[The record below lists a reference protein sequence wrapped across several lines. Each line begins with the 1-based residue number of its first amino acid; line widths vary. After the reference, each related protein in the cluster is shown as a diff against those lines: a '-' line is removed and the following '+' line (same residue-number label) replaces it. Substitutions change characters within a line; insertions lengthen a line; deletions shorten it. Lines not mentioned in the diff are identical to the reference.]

1 MKDVRSELFEASL
14 HLGYQLLMIIA
25 VYQLDASLSL
35 GSLQVPI
42 IND

>member
-14 HLGYQLLMIIA
+14 HLGDQLLMIIA
-25 VYQLDASLSL
+25 VDQLDASLSL